1 MHYASR
7 LFTLGLQELLIE
19 SGLVFVDL
27 TTRYCLSVS
36 KLVKIQI
43 NVCLN

>member
-27 TTRYCLSVS
+27 TTYGIACL
-36 KLVKIQI
+36 
-43 NVCLN
+43 CLN